1 MLAVCLA
8 AAMTAACTTL
18 EPAADV
24 AAAGRALAGFTG
36 DRLRLVEDA
45 AALRARGEAI
55 EALLAAPLSQDGAV
69 RLALLGSP
77 SLQTLLATRTAE
89 IAESAQG
96 GRIGNPVLSYERLR
110 DHGELDIGRLLGVG
124 LLDLLSWPQ
133 RQRIA
138 DAEVQAAQVRLA
150 VSVVDEVTRVRQSWV
165 RAVAAEQRRRYA
177 ERVLQSG
184 IASAELAKRMEAAGN
199 FNRITRARQQAFEI
213 DARTQAVLAR
223 QQAAATRE
231 ELVRALGLGDDE
243 AARLQLPERLP
254 DLPAQPAEA
263 ASIGARAGAER
274 LDVRLAA
281 AEWRAAAARRGLGA
295 VTSLTDIELGVRRD
309 SAARGFEVD
318 LRLPL
323 LDAGELQR
331 SALDG
336 RTLAAAANLEATLRA
351 AGSHLRESYAAYL
364 AAHDIA
370 RHHRD
375 ELVPLRRTIAEE
387 SLLRYNGMI
396 IGVFELLADAREQV
410 STVMAAI
417 EADQQFWLADAAL
430 QSAIAGRPMAVA
442 PGAPQGKPAEPAAG
456 H

>member
-1 MLAVCLA
+1 MSLA
-8 AAMTAACTTL
+8 AWLVAGCTTV
-18 EPAADV
+18 EPTAEV
-24 AAAGRALAGFTG
+24 AATGRALAGFTG
-36 DRLRLVEDA
+36 ERLRLVEDA
-45 AALRARGEAI
+45 VALRARGEAV
-55 EALLAAPLSQDGAV
+55 EALLAAPLSQEGAV

-77 SLQTLLATRTAE
+77 ALQALLATRTAE

-96 GRIGNPVLSYERLR
+96 GRIANPVLSYERLR
-110 DHGELDIGRLLGVG
+110 DHGEVDIGRLVSVG
-124 LLDLLSWPQ
+124 LLDMLGWPQ
-133 RQRIA
+133 RRRIA
-138 DAEVQAAQVRLA
+138 DAELQAAQQRLA
-150 VSVVDEVTRVRQSWV
+150 ITVVDEVTRVRQSWV

-177 ERVLQSG
+177 EQVLESG
-184 IASAELAKRMEAAGN
+184 AASAELARRMEAAGN

-223 QQAAATRE
+223 QQAAGTRE
-231 ELVRALGLGDDE
+231 ELIRALGLGDDE
-243 AARLQLPERLP
+243 AARLQLPPRLP
-254 DLPAQPAEA
+254 DLPAQPTPA
-263 ASIGARAGAER
+263 ASIGVRAGTER

-281 AEWRAAAARRGLGA
+281 AEWRAAAARRGLGTA
-295 VTSLTDIELGVRRD
+295 TTLTDIELGVRRD
-309 SAARGFEVD
+309 STARGYEVE

-323 LDAGELQR
+323 LDAGDLQR
-331 SALDG
+331 TALDG
-336 RTLAAAANLEATLRA
+336 RTLAAAAALEATLRA

-410 STVMAAI
+410 TTVMAAI
-417 EADQQFWLADAAL
+417 EAEQQFWLADAAL
-430 QSAIAGRPMAVA
+430 QSAIAGRPLAVA
-442 PGAPQGKPAEPAAG
+442 PGLPQGKAAEPAAG